1 LPVSE
6 DSFHIILLIL
16 IRRIHM
22 RKYLP
27 HILIISFVF
36 LLAPTAQIAS
46 HAGELEDAKE
56 KVRNNPDD
64 ADAHIGLG
72 VTYGDAANWNE
83 AIASF
88 KQAIK
93 LDPDNDAMGA
103 LAHFGLCS
111 AYFNLGM
118 YKEAIESG
126 KQAIRIDPDYRGA
139 HAGLGIAYGSL
150 GMHKESIEPF
160 KQAIR
165 IDPDNVAAH
174 TALGIAYYSLGDKSS
189 ALEQYKILKKL
200 DAEMADL
207 LFNLIY
213 K

>member
-1 LPVSE
+1 MATINPVSRVPKEKE
-6 DSFHIILLIL
+6 DNERDRWLTVDEEVCLLENSPDWRRDIILFNLQ
-16 IRRIHM
+16 
-22 RKYLP
+22 
-27 HILIISFVF
+27 
-36 LLAPTAQIAS
+36 T
-46 HAGELEDAKE
+46 
-56 KVRNNPDD
+56 
-64 ADAHIGLG
+64 GL
-72 VTYGDAANWNE
+72 
-83 AIASF
+83 